1 MHFDL
6 SVRRSPDTKMPESYF
21 RINENHRDLA
31 GVVRSRILL
40 VPGFIPELDANQRKQ
55 VAPWLTYWK
64 ENREQASIFA
74 VEEAYEPIVIE
85 FACKYWH
92 QIQERGTLDINP
104 AKEKKRVEKDREM
117 VYENSIKN
125 RGARDLGAEWLCYQA
140 IKQLCLE
147 EFLRLRI

>member
-55 VAPWLTYWK
+55 VAP
-64 ENREQASIFA
+64 
-74 VEEAYEPIVIE
+74 
-85 FACKYWH
+85 
-92 QIQERGTLDINP
+92 
-104 AKEKKRVEKDREM
+104 
-117 VYENSIKN
+117 
-125 RGARDLGAEWLCYQA
+125 
-140 IKQLCLE
+140 
-147 EFLRLRI
+147 